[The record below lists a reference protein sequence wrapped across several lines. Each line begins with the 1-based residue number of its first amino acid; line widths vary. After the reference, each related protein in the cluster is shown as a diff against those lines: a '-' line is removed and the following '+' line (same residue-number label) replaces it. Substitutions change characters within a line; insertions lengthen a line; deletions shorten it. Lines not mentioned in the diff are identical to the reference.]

1 MIEIREARKTDLK
14 HLLALYTQLNN
25 NQMPI
30 IDENLQQLWKDI
42 LSDANHHIIVGIIGE
57 KIVSSCVLIIIKNLT
72 HNQRPYALIENVITS
87 EECRGEGYATAILNF
102 AKTIAESEKCYKIM
116 LMTGS
121 KKESTLNFYKRAGYN
136 DKDKTAFIQWI
147 DQEK

>member
-30 IDENLQQLWKDI
+30 LDENLEQLWKDI
-42 LSDANHHIIVGIIGE
+42 LSDPNHHIIVGIIEE

-87 EECRGEGYATAILNF
+87 EECRGKGYATAILNF
-102 AKTIAESEKCYKIM
+102 AKTIAESENCYKIV

-121 KKESTLNFYKRAGYN
+121 KKESTSNFYKRVGYN

-147 DQEK
+147 DKEK